1 MDTCGLERA
10 ERFRFNLNERKF
22 ASPKNTLTYTVR
34 RTWLEKES
42 QLHRWE
48 TLVDVMTGIEPVTPW
63 WQSRTILS
71 KSSFRFLQLQTF
83 PTNRGVCF
91 SLKANSNMLKTI
103 HSCTVRTRTIS
114 AITCTPCKWRKR
126 LRHPDLWNLLEAY
139 QMSVHVENAFAY
151 AVRCAGAVWSEAFEG

>member
-1 MDTCGLERA
+1 MGNIGGRDDRH
-10 ERFRFNLNERKF
+10 
-22 ASPKNTLTYTVR
+22 
-34 RTWLEKES
+34 RTGDP
-42 QLHRWE
+42 
-48 TLVDVMTGIEPVTPW
+48 LVAKPDNPLQELVPF
-63 WQSRTILS
+63 
-71 KSSFRFLQLQTF
+71 SST
-83 PTNRGVCF
+83 TNVSNNRGVCF